1 MRWKYDIKLSYI
13 NGGKA
18 TQIDSVNIR
27 KLFVDHNYKEKLM
40 PTMYCTLN
48 IDKNLFDDIIINA
61 SNASMKLRVDK
72 VVVNDQ
78 GIPQGTSEPMWDTEC
93 LLLLYLLLV
102 SY

>member
-61 SNASMKLRVDK
+61 SNASIILILDKLVLD
-72 VVVNDQ
+72 DQ
-78 GIPQGTSEPMWDTEC
+78 GSPQATSEPT
-93 LLLLYLLLV
+93 
-102 SY
+102 